1 MKFDKQYMRSKDIDW
16 FCIINGYY
24 VHIASAGAVLPDIIN
39 DRNVLRKMQKA
50 VYSLPDIYSDD
61 ELMNNE
67 RVIVELRGNM
77 NNPSFRT
84 DYLRSF
90 NAMARKGFISLDRTN
105 FDDPDDPYYHVVCMP
120 CRPLKIIESKELN
133 DVIHQFH
140 SDKVVIDRLN
150 SNILLEELF
159 NKDNTSM

>member
-1 MKFDKQYMRSKDIDW
+1 MKYDEQYMRTKDIDW

-39 DRNVLRKMQKA
+39 DRNKLREMQKA
-50 VYSLPDIYSDD
+50 VYRLPDIYND
-61 ELMNNE
+61 EDLMNNE
-67 RVIVELRGNM
+67 RVIVELQGNK
-77 NNPSFRT
+77 NNPKFRE

-90 NAMARKGFISLDRTN
+90 QAMARKGFISLDRTK
-105 FDDPDDPYYHVVCMP
+105 FEDPDDSYYHVVCMP
-120 CRPLKIIESKELN
+120 RYPLQAIELKELN
-133 DVIHQFH
+133 AVIHRFT

-159 NKDNTSM
+159 SKDNNSI